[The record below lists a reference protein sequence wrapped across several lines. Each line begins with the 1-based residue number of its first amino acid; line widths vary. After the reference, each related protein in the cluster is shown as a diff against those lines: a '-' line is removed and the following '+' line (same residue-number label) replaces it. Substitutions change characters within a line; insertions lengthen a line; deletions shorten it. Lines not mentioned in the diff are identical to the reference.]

1 MTANGQVYLIN
12 PNGFVFGA
20 SSSVNVAGLVASSLG
35 MTKGDD
41 ELTSGILAPSK
52 QSTPGSAFSSDGRT
66 YITDSTGNPILDATG
81 KPQPVQISVQPGAQ
95 MTATASSGGR
105 ILLAGQNVTNGGNL
119 SAPDGQI
126 VLAAGQSLYLSGST
140 DASMR
145 GLIVEVAGSSPAG
158 SNGEPGVGTTTNQN
172 GATLSAP
179 RGNVSLVGMAVNQN
193 GRISA
198 TTAVSANGSVILRA
212 GNQQTNGDAATGCT
226 AGNSAIC
233 NNKGGTLEIGS
244 TSQIDI
250 LPELADPTTA
260 VVGQKQIQSSIE
272 LTGQQVDIA
281 GEIRAPAGTINV
293 TAAANPDRGI
303 TADNSA
309 AQIRIAA
316 GTNIDLHGSNAVVPM
331 SANLQTL
338 QLRSN
343 ELEDDPLQRGGPLQA
358 QTVIVDI
365 RNGKPAI
372 ISEASWQSL
381 LQAIPETLAQ
391 RTSVGG
397 SVSFKSEG
405 DVVVAKGT
413 TIDVS
418 GGKWTYTTG
427 VAQTTQLIGANGK
440 LYDISIADPNTLYK
454 GVLNPT
460 YTSNYN
466 GFGVQITSPT
476 PGLGHISPGYTQG
489 FSAGTVT
496 FAAPAMSLQGTL
508 LGTAV
513 NGMYQRDPA
522 AIPAE
527 SLMGYL
533 AGQHLIGGN
542 GIAKGGTLILGNSTP
557 VYTDNV
563 PDFFAPG
570 ITFSNNVLPVIVAD
584 GAPLP
589 PGTLQLS
596 PSYITEG
603 GFSQTQIYSNS
614 TVTLPAAMPLN
625 LGVGASLQIEAARI
639 SIASDIT
646 ALSGNLSFLSAE
658 TATSALP
665 GGSRKGIDIADGVT
679 FDVRGQWTNNA
690 QYAPLSVLGPAYQ
703 NGGSITLSLAP
714 DNSVSS
720 AGSELIIGDNVRLA
734 ASGGA
739 WVHANNALAGGT
751 GGSITIDASPYQS
764 ALEIGNNVSLDAFGV
779 QGALGGSFSLLAPR
793 ISISQGDQWAAGQRI
808 DDLPVASATDPA
820 VPTDPSAPTDPAKA
834 PGGVLSLQSGLF
846 SKYGFSNIS
855 LTATAPLA
863 ADADSADVLTVTS
876 GTNIVAQAQ
885 TLMLSPGYLTRAGGG
900 VVAGFGQSQLLP
912 AYNRKP
918 MNLTFQVVGV
928 GTDPASTVLGN
939 LDMQAGSSLTADPLS
954 KIAFVSQG
962 SLLIDGVVHAAGGR
976 ITAHI
981 TQPTLINDPG
991 YLPDQRIELGANS
1004 VLDVSGTV
1012 LLKPN
1017 TQNLVLGNVV
1027 AGGSVDLLADR
1038 GDIIANSGS
1047 LIDVAGASGALDVNV
1062 IGGTGGYRHTVVGS
1076 AGGSILARSVESISL
1091 LGSMEAHAGASDMG
1105 TLAGGSLEVDLS
1117 PLLFVHGPGAA
1128 PLPLAPAT
1136 IELISGSVGTSP
1148 TASYGNLARLSTTQ
1162 LAASGLDFLKL
1173 QADNAIAL
1181 NNSSP
1186 LSMRGSI
1193 SLNAPNIS
1201 VGFGV
1206 SSVLNAPYVSISDSN
1221 SNVTAPAVAL
1231 GGPGSLT
1238 VNAQQIALSGLVT
1251 LQGVGTTTLNSSGD
1265 VVFQPVDAT
1274 HLSGTLALAGDLT
1287 INAERIYPATQ
1298 TSFTIADSAADG
1310 HVVFGSTL
1318 PAGQTAESLGTPLSV
1333 AGSLTVNA
1341 TNIVNGGAILAPFGV
1356 VNFNATDSL
1365 SLLDGSLTSVSAD
1378 GATLLYGRTV
1388 LGQTQWVYTPGNST
1402 INIAGVPARAVN
1414 LNAPNVTFAK
1424 KATIDVSGGGDL
1436 TAYEFVPGTGGSVDS
1451 LGQANAAAAGL
1462 YAVLP
1467 TMMGRYAPFDIQEF
1481 TDSNVGPGSSV
1492 YLSGG
1497 SGLAAGTYALL
1508 PARFALLPGAFLVQV
1523 APGFKSLVPGT
1534 IGTLTDGTAVT
1545 AGYLTFGNTGLQYSS
1560 GYTGFVVRPGSY
1572 SQQLASYHLST
1583 ATDYFGS
1590 AAIAAGKTVALPAD
1604 AGSLLFA
1611 ASHTLNA
1618 FGKVNSAAGKDGVAA
1633 TIEISS
1639 GELTV
1644 TGSEDQVA
1652 SSGVSISAPI
1662 VSSWNAGNLILGGR
1676 ISADGTSVSVTASKL
1691 TVATG
1696 AQLSAGQVIAVADQ
1710 SIEVQSGATVA
1721 STSGVSG
1728 SAPSRLPKESQLTL
1742 KTADGSTIDA
1752 GAALLA
1758 VSDSRVPIAVRSESG
1773 GSAGPVSGGATI
1785 TVNSGATLST
1795 HGAVALDAPESIV
1808 VNGTINAPGA
1818 SWSLASNSIGFVAD
1832 GHPGNGDSTS
1842 TDSLQINSSLLSQM
1856 QTAGAL
1862 RLGSADTINLQ
1873 TAVSLGVDSS
1883 GAPTLGTLHLI
1894 GNSINNLSGGSSV
1907 LGGKTVTLEGLST
1920 AALPAPT
1927 TGTGSLSFAANTL
1940 NVGPGNLNING
1951 NSETT
1956 VQAATAVV
1964 GQGTGA
1970 LAVAGN
1976 LTLSAPV
1983 ITAQSRAETTIGVPD
1998 GTLTVQQSGTAPA
2011 ASTLAASLG
2020 GHLSLTANQIQ
2031 DSGSIITPGGSISLT
2046 ATPGASGASASSS
2059 LNVGS
2064 GAVIDVSG
2072 ITVGVGDQTRG
2083 AAGGIVNLA
2092 ATGAVTVA
2100 SGSSIN
2106 VSGAGAAPGGLL
2118 SVLGGGTVTLDGTL
2132 AGSATAGASGGGFW
2146 LTAGQLA
2153 GGFSP
2158 LATKLAA
2165 GGFTNLVSVR
2175 VQSGDLSLAAGNTL
2189 TANQITLSA
2198 DTGVIDIAGTLNA
2211 PSGGQSGSIGLFA
2224 GNGLALESTGSLLA
2238 KGTAADGRGG
2248 QIELSTVSGVINLA
2262 GGSIDVS
2269 GQAQKGS
2276 LLLRAPAVV
2285 STGEVGIGSFAAN
2298 ILGTDHVVVEAVLP
2312 AYQNTGDFTQ
2322 NFGQI
2327 QTDVTSFLALAN
2339 GTIPDRLKGA
2349 STNKE
2354 LTYLVEPGVVI
2365 QQTGDLSLSSAL
2377 DLQSL
2382 ALGAPI
2388 DLTVR
2393 ASGNISINAMVSD
2406 GVAANNPL
2414 SASSPS
2420 SSLRFVA
2427 GADLASANPLAV
2439 KAGSGADLTLTGS
2452 GTFVRTGTGDIDLV
2466 ASHDVI
2472 INSGA
2477 SVYTTGVAG
2486 ADPLQI
2492 TLSGSNKPRVNF
2504 LQGGGNLVVDA
2515 GHDVTGFDQI
2525 DPQSPSA
2532 WQGRGVKNGLGY
2544 YGLNVTAYDQ
2554 DPWSLASFGGG
2565 DVRISAGRN
2574 VTNVSAAASDS
2585 LALDITTQKQT
2596 HFNSGGMT
2604 VTAGGD
2610 VTSGQFLVADGKGR
2624 FTAGRSF
2631 ADNLGTPERPSGSL
2645 FELSTAQV
2653 SLWAQS
2659 DILVGGI
2666 MNPTVLVQPAAN
2678 NKTSATFFTYS
2689 GTSAFSA
2696 QSTGGDVS
2704 LQTNSDSVRPLLGT
2718 PVTDGGGPGYFA
2730 MNPATLALAS
2740 LTSDVSAAAILF
2752 PSDSGQLSLFAG
2764 RDITHP
2770 LLSSELFMSDAPD
2783 AAIPSAL
2790 NGVGSQVIATLLDT
2804 STTTGIYAFNA
2815 DRHLN
2820 DLTPVSI
2827 VAGRDIVDMSFSVP
2841 KSGRIEAGR
2850 DIVDLQ
2856 YRGQNLHSTD
2866 LTLISAGRDFI
2877 DPPKVTNGVV
2887 DTNVTAIVTVG
2898 GAGRLDMLAGRN
2910 IDLGFSEGV
2919 TTTGGLNNANL
2930 KVDQGADITML
2941 AGLGQNPDFATFL
2954 TRIIEKSPVDQA
2966 ALVAYVEK
2974 VNHTSNLSFA
2984 DAEATFARFSADL
2997 QRPLINQIFFSEL
3010 DRSGIEAKKPNG
3022 PGYKNGYAAI
3032 DALFPGSRNAVA
3044 GSPGDPYLG
3053 NLSLS
3058 YSQIYTIAGG
3068 DISLLVPG
3076 GSMNVGLASPPSGGL
3091 AKAPSQLGIVAQG
3104 TGNVNIYTKSDV
3116 NVNSSRV
3123 FTLGGGNIV
3132 VWSNEGD
3139 IDAGNGAKTSLSLP
3153 PPTFAVDS
3161 SGNTVLVFNAAVAG
3175 SGIRTIQTGPTQP
3188 LGNVNLIAPIG
3199 AVDAGDAGIGAAGNI
3214 NVAAATV
3221 IGASNI
3227 NFGGTATG
3235 VPPAVSNVTAS
3246 VSGAVSAASASTT
3259 SASSMDAFNNKDQS
3273 APLAASALSWLDVF
3287 VTGLGEEDCKPSD
3300 EECIKRQKK

>member
-1 MTANGQVYLIN
+1 
-12 PNGFVFGA
+12 
-20 SSSVNVAGLVASSLG
+20 
-35 MTKGDD
+35 
-41 ELTSGILAPSK
+41 
-52 QSTPGSAFSSDGRT
+52 
-66 YITDSTGNPILDATG
+66 
-81 KPQPVQISVQPGAQ
+81 
-95 MTATASSGGR
+95 
-105 ILLAGQNVTNGGNL
+105 
-119 SAPDGQI
+119 
-126 VLAAGQSLYLSGST
+126 
-140 DASMR
+140 
-145 GLIVEVAGSSPAG
+145 
-158 SNGEPGVGTTTNQN
+158 
-172 GATLSAP
+172 
-179 RGNVSLVGMAVNQN
+179 
-193 GRISA
+193 
-198 TTAVSANGSVILRA
+198 
-212 GNQQTNGDAATGCT
+212 
-226 AGNSAIC
+226 
-233 NNKGGTLEIGS
+233 
-244 TSQIDI
+244 
-250 LPELADPTTA
+250 
-260 VVGQKQIQSSIE
+260 
-272 LTGQQVDIA
+272 
-281 GEIRAPAGTINV
+281 
-293 TAAANPDRGI
+293 
-303 TADNSA
+303 
-309 AQIRIAA
+309 
-316 GTNIDLHGSNAVVPM
+316 
-331 SANLQTL
+331 
-338 QLRSN
+338 
-343 ELEDDPLQRGGPLQA
+343 
-358 QTVIVDI
+358 
-365 RNGKPAI
+365 
-372 ISEASWQSL
+372 
-381 LQAIPETLAQ
+381 
-391 RTSVGG
+391 
-397 SVSFKSEG
+397 
-405 DVVVAKGT
+405 
-413 TIDVS
+413 
-418 GGKWTYTTG
+418 
-427 VAQTTQLIGANGK
+427 
-440 LYDISIADPNTLYK
+440 
-454 GVLNPT
+454 
-460 YTSNYN
+460 
-466 GFGVQITSPT
+466 
-476 PGLGHISPGYTQG
+476 
-489 FSAGTVT
+489 
-496 FAAPAMSLQGTL
+496 
-508 LGTAV
+508 
-513 NGMYQRDPA
+513 
-522 AIPAE
+522 
-527 SLMGYL
+527 
-533 AGQHLIGGN
+533 
-542 GIAKGGTLILGNSTP
+542 
-557 VYTDNV
+557 
-563 PDFFAPG
+563 
-570 ITFSNNVLPVIVAD
+570 
-584 GAPLP
+584 
-589 PGTLQLS
+589 
-596 PSYITEG
+596 
-603 GFSQTQIYSNS
+603 
-614 TVTLPAAMPLN
+614 
-625 LGVGASLQIEAARI
+625 
-639 SIASDIT
+639 
-646 ALSGNLSFLSAE
+646 
-658 TATSALP
+658 
-665 GGSRKGIDIADGVT
+665 
-679 FDVRGQWTNNA
+679 
-690 QYAPLSVLGPAYQ
+690 
-703 NGGSITLSLAP
+703 
-714 DNSVSS
+714 
-720 AGSELIIGDNVRLA
+720 
-734 ASGGA
+734 
-739 WVHANNALAGGT
+739 
-751 GGSITIDASPYQS
+751 
-764 ALEIGNNVSLDAFGV
+764 
-779 QGALGGSFSLLAPR
+779 
-793 ISISQGDQWAAGQRI
+793 
-808 DDLPVASATDPA
+808 
-820 VPTDPSAPTDPAKA
+820 
-834 PGGVLSLQSGLF
+834 
-846 SKYGFSNIS
+846 
-855 LTATAPLA
+855 
-863 ADADSADVLTVTS
+863 
-876 GTNIVAQAQ
+876 
-885 TLMLSPGYLTRAGGG
+885 
-900 VVAGFGQSQLLP
+900 
-912 AYNRKP
+912 
-918 MNLTFQVVGV
+918 
-928 GTDPASTVLGN
+928 VLGN

-962 SLLIDGVVHAAGGR
+962 SLLIDGAVHAAGGS

-981 TQPTLINDPG
+981 TPPTLIKDPG
-991 YLPDQRIELGANS
+991 YLPDQRIELGASS
-1004 VLDVSGTV
+1004 VLDVRGTV

-1017 TQNLVLGNVV
+1017 TQNLLLGNVV
-1027 AGGSVDLLADR
+1027 AGGRVSLLAER
-1038 GDIIANSGS
+1038 GQIISNAGS

-1062 IGGTGGYRHTVVGS
+1062 IGGTGGYRHTIVGS

-1091 LGSMEAHAGASDMG
+1091 LGSMEAHAGTSDLG

-1117 PLLFVHGPGAA
+1117 PLLVVLGPGAA
-1128 PLPLAPAT
+1128 PLPPAPAT

-1173 QADNAIAL
+1173 QADSTIAL

-1221 SNVTAPAVAL
+1221 SNVTAPAAAL

-1251 LQGVGTTTLNSSGD
+1251 LQGVGMTTLNSSGD
-1265 VVFQPVDAT
+1265 VVFQPVDPT

-1310 HVVFGSTL
+1310 HVIFGSTL

-1388 LGQTQWVYTPGNST
+1388 LGQAQWVYTPGNST
-1402 INIAGVPARAVN
+1402 INIAGVPARAIN

-1424 KATIDVSGGGDL
+1424 NATIDVSGGGDL

-1451 LGQANAAAAGL
+1451 LGQTNAAAAGL

-1467 TMMGRYAPFDIQEF
+1467 TMLGRYAPFDIQEF
-1481 TDSNVGPGSSV
+1481 TDSNVSPGSSV

-1523 APGFKSLVPGT
+1523 EPGFKSLVPGT

-1583 ATDYFGS
+1583 ATDYFGP
-1590 AAIAAGKTVALPAD
+1590 AVTAAGKTVVLPAD

-1618 FGKVNSAAGKDGVAA
+1618 FGKVNSAAGKGGVAA

-1639 GELTV
+1639 SELTV

-1652 SSGVSISAPI
+1652 SSGVSLSAPV
-1662 VSSWNAGNLILGGR
+1662 VSSWNAGNLILGGQ

-1721 STSGVSG
+1721 SSG
-1728 SAPSRLPKESQLTL
+1728 SAPSKLPEESQLTL
-1742 KTADGSTIDA
+1742 KSADGTTIDA

-1758 VSDSRVPIAVRSESG
+1758 VSDSRLPIAVRSASG
-1773 GSAGPVSGGATI
+1773 GSTGPVSGGATI
-1785 TVNSGATLST
+1785 TVDSGATLST
-1795 HGAVALDAPESIV
+1795 RGAVALDAPESIV

-1832 GHPGNGDSTS
+1832 RHPGNGNSTS
-1842 TDSLQINSSLLSQM
+1842 TDSLQINSGLLSQM

-1862 RLGSADTINLQ
+1862 RLASADTINLQ

-1894 GNSINNLSGGSSV
+1894 GNSINNLSGDNSV
-1907 LGGKTVTLEGLST
+1907 LGGRIVTLEGLNT
-1920 AALPAPT
+1920 TALPAPT

-1951 NSETT
+1951 NSQTT
-1956 VQAATAVV
+1956 VQASTAVV

-1983 ITAQSRAETTIGVPD
+1983 ITAESLAETTIGVPD

-2011 ASTLAASLG
+2011 ASTLVASFG

-2046 ATPGASGASASSS
+2046 ATPGASGSPASSS
-2059 LNVGS
+2059 INVGS
-2064 GAVIDVSG
+2064 GAVIDSSG

-2118 SVLGGGTVTLDGTL
+2118 SVLGGGTVTLGGSL
-2132 AGSATAGASGGGFW
+2132 AGNATAGASGGGFW

-2158 LATKLAA
+2158 LATKLTA
-2165 GGFTNLVSVR
+2165 GGFTNLLSVR

-2189 TANQITLSA
+2189 TANQINLSA

-2211 PSGGQSGSIGLFA
+2211 PSGGQRGSIGLFA
-2224 GNGLALESTGSLLA
+2224 GNGLTVESTGSLLA

-2248 QIELSTVSGVINLA
+2248 QIELSTVSGVINLNA

-2269 GQAQKGS
+2269 GQSQKGS
-2276 LLLRAPAVV
+2276 LLLRAPAIV
-2285 STGEVGIGSFAAN
+2285 STGEVGIGSFAAR
-2298 ILGTDHVVVEAVLP
+2298 ILGTDQVVVEAVLP
-2312 AYQNTGDFTQ
+2312 TYQNTDDFTQ

-2327 QTDVTSFLALAN
+2327 QTDVTSFLGLAN
-2339 GTIPDRLKGA
+2339 GAIPDRLKGA
-2349 STNKE
+2349 SANNKD
-2354 LTYLVEPGVVI
+2354 LTYLIQPGVVI

-2406 GVAANNPL
+2406 GIAANNSL
-2414 SASSPS
+2414 SASPS

-2439 KAGSGADLTLTGS
+2439 QAGSGADLTLTGS

-2477 SVYTTGVAG
+2477 SAYTTGVAG
-2486 ADPLQI
+2486 PGPLQI

-2504 LQGGGNLVVDA
+2504 LQGGGNLVVNA
-2515 GHDVTGFDQI
+2515 GHDVTGFDSI

-2544 YGLNVTAYDQ
+2544 YGLNVTAYDR

-2565 DVRISAGRN
+2565 DVRISAGQN

-2585 LALDITTQKQT
+2585 LALDTTTQTQT

-2604 VTAGGD
+2604 VTAGAD
-2610 VTSGQFLVADGKGR
+2610 VTSGQFFVADGKGT

-2631 ADNLGTPERPSGSL
+2631 ADNLGTPEATVGSV

-2653 SLWAQS
+2653 SLWAQG
-2659 DILVGGI
+2659 DILVGGV
-2666 MNPTVLVQPAAN
+2666 MNPTALAQPAAN
-2678 NKTSATFFTYS
+2678 NKLNATFFTY
-2689 GTSAFSA
+2689 GANSAFNA

-2704 LQTNSDSVRPLLGT
+2704 LRTVSDSVTPLIGGA
-2718 PVTDGGGPGYFA
+2718 VAGGGDPNYFA
-2730 MNPATLALAS
+2730 VNPASLTLAS
-2740 LTSDVSAAAILF
+2740 LTSDVSAGAILF
-2752 PSDSGQLSLFAG
+2752 PSGSGQLNLFAG

-2770 LLSSELFMSDAPD
+2770 TTNPTFFMSDAPD
-2783 AAIPSAL
+2783 SAIPTASNGLSFGAAISAL
-2790 NGVGSQVIATLLDT
+2790 INVAADAA
-2804 STTTGIYAFNA
+2804 YAFNA
-2815 DRHLN
+2815 NRHVN
-2820 DLTPVSI
+2820 DLTPASI
-2827 VAGRDIVDMSFSVP
+2827 VAGRDILNMGFSVP
-2841 KSGRIEAGR
+2841 KAGRMEAGR

-2856 YRGQNLHSTD
+2856 YRGQNLRSTD
-2866 LTLISAGRDFI
+2866 LTLISAARDFI
-2877 DPPKVTNGVV
+2877 DPPQLAPSGIVN
-2887 DTNVTAIVTVG
+2887 TNVVAVVTVG
-2898 GAGRLDMLAGRN
+2898 GGGRLDMLAGRN
-2910 IDLGFSEGV
+2910 IDLGFSAGV

-2930 KVDQGADITML
+2930 KVDHGADITML
-2941 AGLGQNPDFATFL
+2941 AGLGQNPEFATFL
-2954 TRIIEKSPVDQA
+2954 SKIIEKSPLDQA
-2966 ALVAYVEK
+2966 ALVAYVEQ
-2974 VNHTSNLSFA
+2974 VNHASNLSFA
-2984 DAEATFARFSADL
+2984 DAEAAFVKFSGDL

-3032 DALFPGSRNAVA
+3032 DALFPGSRNAVP
-3044 GSPGDPYLG
+3044 GSPGDPFLG
-3053 NLSLS
+3053 NLNLR

-3068 DISLLVPG
+3068 DITLMVPG
-3076 GSMNVGLASPPSGGL
+3076 GSMNVGLASPPSGSGTV
-3091 AKAPSQLGIVAQG
+3091 KSPSQLGIVAQG
-3104 TGNVNIYTKSDV
+3104 TGDVNIYSKSDV

-3132 VWSNEGD
+3132 VWSNEGN

-3161 SGNTVLVFNAAVAG
+3161 NGNTVLVFNAAVAG
-3175 SGIRTIQTGPTQP
+3175 SGIRTIQTGQDQP

-3235 VPPAVSNVTAS
+3235 VPPAVSNITAS

-3259 SASSMDAFNNKDQS
+3259 SVSSMDAFSNKDQA